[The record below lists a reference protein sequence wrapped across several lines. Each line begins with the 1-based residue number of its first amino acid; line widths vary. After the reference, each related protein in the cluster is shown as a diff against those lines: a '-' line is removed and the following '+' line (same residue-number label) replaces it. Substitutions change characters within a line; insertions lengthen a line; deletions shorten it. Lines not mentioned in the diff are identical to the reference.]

1 MSGHTKEYEVEVLH
15 TRVWKTTE
23 TVHAE
28 SPEDAVEQVES
39 RHETTHREGNMVRYA
54 AEAYPPEEV
63 TS

>member
-1 MSGHTKEYEVEVLH
+1 MSGHTKRYEVEVLH

-28 SPEDAVEQVES
+28 SPEDAAEQVEEH
-39 RHETTHREGNMVRYA
+39 HETTDREGNMVRYS

-63 TS
+63 EE